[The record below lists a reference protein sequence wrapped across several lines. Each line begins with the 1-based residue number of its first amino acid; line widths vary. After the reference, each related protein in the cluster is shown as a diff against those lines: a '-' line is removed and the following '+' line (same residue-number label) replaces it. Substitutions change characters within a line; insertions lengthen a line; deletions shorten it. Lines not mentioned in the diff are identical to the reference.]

1 MLFHL
6 GGRAYDLGSPAG
18 FLGFPMSLRDKAGFV
33 RLMLKAFNKRDW
45 SDWQDRSAADLVDS
59 YAGPGA
65 RVALF
70 ERLTQLKF
78 ELPCSEVSGAWL
90 GARLHFREGS
100 RPFGYIPGANWT
112 KVLCD
117 GVARLLADEGVTVR
131 LNTTV
136 SRLVTGGR
144 SRARSRAEHR
154 RADRWRR
161 LRQHDPD
168 RAVPPAAPRR
178 PHARDRADPVLRPD
192 LRRLRHASAGGRRG
206 RTGSTWPRSTGRPAA
221 SFC

>member
-18 FLGFPMSLRDKAGFV
+18 SSRFRCRSRDKAGFV

-45 SDWQDRSAADLVDS
+45 SDWQDRSAADLVDT

-65 RVALF
+65 REALF
-70 ERLTQLKF
+70 ERLTRLKF
-78 ELPCSEVSGAWL
+78 ELPCDEVSGAWL

-100 RPFGYIPGANWT
+100 APFGYIPDANWT

-117 GVARLLADEGVTVR
+117 GVARLLADAGR
-131 LNTTV
+131 HGPPQYH
-136 SRLVTGGR
+136 RQPPGHRRR

-154 RADRWRR
+154 RTHRRRR

-168 RAVPPAAPRR
+168 RDCTSGSSPAT
-178 PHARDRADPVLRPD
+178 AR
-192 LRRLRHASAGGRRG
+192 
-206 RTGSTWPRSTGRPAA
+206 PRSSGSATPR
-221 SFC
+221 